1 MDGRKLTP
9 PPLLFLIE
17 KCYGIQ
23 TWHILDNLKTF
34 KNVLKR
40 EHRTSFFDKVFI
52 KKCILRE
59 FVTLNIQMHHIF
71 IPSYD
76 VTITNS

>member
-1 MDGRKLTP
+1 MDGSKLTP

-23 TWHILDNLKTF
+23 TWHILD
-34 KNVLKR
+34 KR